1 MASEYSVN
9 IRLNTAQV
17 KKDLESIKKDIK
29 TLGKVNI
36 GSSQKAQRTE
46 AKITKSKDAQRA
58 AMVETRRIGD
68 LVQKAADQGLKV
80 DKARRAINKAS
91 LADGRQDFKTAK
103 AQQKVALEELKIQR
117 AITKE
122 KGQQARLSQSI
133 GRQMASPIGGTRTMM
148 GSPTQLGF
156 AGAGMGRS
164 PLQGTRF
171 QFGSPAFFEAG
182 ARAGGARSSITGS
195 RFTFGSPAFNA
206 AQGVGAP
213 RVPIGGRSDLV
224 GSPANLLSIGRQNAM
239 PVKGFESLVGSPAYF
254 EAQNKEI
261 LRIAKQ
267 NAVPIRGFK
276 HLVGSPA
283 YFEDQAAKLKKI
295 QTGASTGFTASQ
307 FGPQAPPI
315 NVGARSD
322 LNFRGNTLLRG
333 PAGTSVF
340 AQGNLGRLFQAN
352 RGAALQSAA
361 ISGAFPLLFGQGPLA
376 ALGGGVGGGLG
387 GVFGGQMGGFAGG
400 LIGTAVVSGIQGF
413 TSSISQLGQAIN
425 SVNKDTTPL
434 IQALGLTGSEYE
446 KQIKTLESL
455 GDQEA
460 AFDLVRQKM
469 TQQVGS
475 DGVQALSNFGDQTKK
490 LSDSFSVF
498 MLNMRVGIA
507 NLIEQA
513 GVLRALARSVETGVG
528 MERARTL
535 AADDP
540 EIANLI
546 NQFENVGK
554 RGLGGSIVQ
563 AIRDPQADKREKD
576 RILDEIT
583 ALVKKKDTEREIKAI
598 NEAINKA
605 AQKKLN
611 TDIKLLE
618 MSREEGHLSELEFE
632 IQQRIQEL
640 KDKDI
645 EVDEKAL
652 ANKMRRLDA
661 LQKERQLALDT
672 AAAFER
678 MSQTIAT
685 DISQGIQGMIR
696 GTSTL
701 NDMLNNVLNKLID
714 AAFNMALFG
723 NMQGTLGGGGLFGS
737 IFGGLG
743 SLFGG
748 GGGAFGGAP
757 LGPLGNPL
765 SQHTSLVVGE
775 RAGGG
780 SVKGGSQYLVGE
792 RGPELFTPGVS
803 GMVTPNHAL
812 GGSTNI
818 VVNVDASGS
827 NVEGD
832 EEEGRQLGIALSAAI
847 ESELIKQKRPGGL
860 LA

>member
-9 IRLNTAQV
+9 IRLNTEQV
-17 KKDLESIKKDIK
+17 KTDLKSIKTEIDK
-29 TLGKVNI
+29 LGKVNL
-36 GSSQKAQRTE
+36 GTNRKTQRTE
-46 AKITKSKDAQRA
+46 AQITKSKDAQKA

-80 DKARRAINKAS
+80 DKARRAINKAA

-122 KGQQARLSQSI
+122 KAQQARLTAKSLPRS
-133 GRQMASPIGGTRTMM
+133 GPVSSLTSLGGGT
-148 GSPTQLGF
+148 PLGLSGVQAF
-156 AGAGMGRS
+156 PQTKDLGMFGPKLPFIGQTTGFGRS
-164 PLQGTRF
+164 SLRGNRF
-171 QFGSPAFFEAG
+171 QFGSQ
-182 ARAGGARSSITGS
+182 
-195 RFTFGSPAFNA
+195 
-206 AQGVGAP
+206 AQIEFSGRGMG

-224 GSPANLLSIGRQNAM
+224 GSPANILRVAKENAM
-239 PVKGFESLVGSPAYF
+239 PIGGFDFLKGSPKALAKQAQ
-254 EAQNKEI
+254 EEELALQNKLGQMEERSAKFRKESRLERKRSLSLGKDI
-261 LRIAKQ
+261 VSIKTKEANVEAKAFDKRIRA
-267 NAVPIRGFK
+267 NAPSR
-276 HLVGSPA
+276 L
-283 YFEDQAAKLKKI
+283 
-295 QTGASTGFTASQ
+295 
-307 FGPQAPPI
+307 
-315 NVGARSD
+315 
-322 LNFRGNTLLRG
+322 LNFDR
-333 PAGTSVF
+333 
-340 AQGNLGRLFQAN
+340 QGNLLPGPPGSRQPGAGLMRTLARN
-352 RGAALQSAA
+352 RGPALQSAA

-376 ALGGGVGGGLG
+376 ALGGGLGGGLG
-387 GVFGGQMGGFAGG
+387 GAFGGQMGGFAGG
-400 LIGTAVVSGIQGF
+400 LIGTAVVSGIQSF

-507 NLIEQA
+507 NLIEQS
-513 GVLRALARSVETGVG
+513 GVLRSLARSVETGVG

-652 ANKMRRLDA
+652 ANKMRKLDA

-737 IFGGLG
+737 ILGGLG
-743 SLFGG
+743 GLFGG
-748 GGGAFGGAP
+748 GGGSAVPALTPEQQVSRFTFMKA
-757 LGPLGNPL
+757 N
-765 SQHTSLVVGE
+765 
-775 RAGGG
+775 GG
-780 SVKGGSQYLVGE
+780 SVKRGNDYIVGE
-792 RGPELFTPGVS
+792 RGPELFSPGVS
-803 GMVTPNHAL
+803 GMITPNHAL

>member
-9 IRLNTAQV
+9 IKLNTEQV
-17 KKDLESIKKDIK
+17 RADLKNIKKDIDK
-29 TLGKVNI
+29 LGKVNI
-36 GSSQKAQRTE
+36 GSSQRAQRTE

-182 ARAGGARSSITGS
+182 ARAGGARSPIGGS
-195 RFTFGSPAFNA
+195 RLTFGSPAFNA

-213 RVPIGGRSDLV
+213 RVPIGGRPDLV
-224 GSPANLLSIGRQNAM
+224 GSPANLLRVGRENAM
-239 PVKGFESLVGSPAYF
+239 PIGGFDFLKGSPKA
-254 EAQNKEI
+254 
-261 LRIAKQ
+261 LAKQ
-267 NAVPIRGFK
+267 AQEEELALQRKLGQMEERSAKFRTEARLERRRSLSLGKDIVRIKTKEANVEAKAFDKRIRANAPSR
-276 HLVGSPA
+276 L
-283 YFEDQAAKLKKI
+283 
-295 QTGASTGFTASQ
+295 
-307 FGPQAPPI
+307 
-315 NVGARSD
+315 
-322 LNFRGNTLLRG
+322 LNFDRQGNLLPG
-333 PAGTSVF
+333 PAGSRQPGAGLMRTL
-340 AQGNLGRLFQAN
+340 ARN
-352 RGAALQSAA
+352 RGPALQSAA

-376 ALGGGVGGGLG
+376 ALGGGLGGGLG
-387 GVFGGQMGGFAGG
+387 GAFGGQMGGFAGG
-400 LIGTAVVSGIQGF
+400 LIGTAVVSGIQSF

-507 NLIEQA
+507 NLIEQS
-513 GVLRALARSVETGVG
+513 GVLRSLARSVETGVG

-576 RILDEIT
+576 RILDELT

-611 TDIKLLE
+611 TDIRLLE

-661 LQKERQLALDT
+661 LQKERQLALET

-701 NDMLNNVLNKLID
+701 NDLLNNVLNKLID
-714 AAFNMALFG
+714 TAFNLALFG
-723 NMQGTLGGGGLFGS
+723 NPQGTLGGGGLFGS
-737 IFGGLG
+737 ILGGLG
-743 SLFGG
+743 SIFSPTPK
-748 GGGAFGGAP
+748 P
-757 LGPLGNPL
+757 LGDVQGNFMP
-765 SQHTSLVVGE
+765 SNPAFRGAKA
-775 RAGGG
+775 AGGP
-780 SVKGGSQYLVGE
+780 VKGGSGYLVGE

-803 GMVTPNHAL
+803 GMITPNHAL
-812 GGSTNI
+812 GGSTSI
-818 VVNVDASGS
+818 VVNVDATGS

-832 EEEGRQLGIALSAAI
+832 EQEGRELGKAI
-847 ESELIKQKRPGGL
+847 SVAVQSELIKQKRPGGL

>member
-9 IRLNTAQV
+9 ISLDT
-17 KKDLESIKKDIK
+17 KKAEDNLKKLRKQINNLDKSSKKTGKSKSVTQEEKILKLTEARRASMVRVRSIGDQINKA
-29 TLGKVNI
+29 
-36 GSSQKAQRTE
+36 KAQ
-46 AKITKSKDAQRA
+46 
-58 AMVETRRIGD
+58 
-68 LVQKAADQGLKV
+68 GLNV
-80 DKARRAINKAS
+80 DKASRALNRAALANSQGKFKLAKAS
-91 LADGRQDFKTAK
+91 GDAALLELKTLQAQTRELT
-103 AQQKVALEELKIQR
+103 QQK
-117 AITKE
+117 
-122 KGQQARLSQSI
+122 
-133 GRQMASPIGGTRTMM
+133 
-148 GSPTQLGF
+148 
-156 AGAGMGRS
+156 
-164 PLQGTRF
+164 
-171 QFGSPAFFEAG
+171 
-182 ARAGGARSSITGS
+182 
-195 RFTFGSPAFNA
+195 
-206 AQGVGAP
+206 
-213 RVPIGGRSDLV
+213 
-224 GSPANLLSIGRQNAM
+224 
-239 PVKGFESLVGSPAYF
+239 
-254 EAQNKEI
+254 I
-261 LRIAKQ
+261 LR
-267 NAVPIRGFK
+267 
-276 HLVGSPA
+276 
-283 YFEDQAAKLKKI
+283 
-295 QTGASTGFTASQ
+295 
-307 FGPQAPPI
+307 
-315 NVGARSD
+315 
-322 LNFRGNTLLRG
+322 
-333 PAGTSVF
+333 SV
-340 AQGNLGRLFQAN
+340 RN
-352 RGAALQSAA
+352 RGGFGGGSGKRNGGGSSALSGAL

-376 ALGGGVGGGLG
+376 AAGGFGGGLLG
-387 GVFGGQMGGFAGG
+387 GRIGGQMGGFAGG

-507 NLIEQA
+507 NLIEQS
-513 GVLRALARSVETGVG
+513 GVLRALSRSVETGVG
-528 MERARTL
+528 MERAKVL

-540 EIANLI
+540 EIANLV

-563 AIRDPQADKREKD
+563 AFKDPQADKREKD

-583 ALVKKKDTEREIKAI
+583 ALVKKKDTEKEIKAI

-605 AQKKLN
+605 AQKKIN
-611 TDIKLLE
+611 TDIRLLE
-618 MSREEGHLSELEFE
+618 MSKEEGHLSELEFE
-632 IQQRIQEL
+632 IQQKLQEL
-640 KDKDI
+640 KDKGI
-645 EVDEKAL
+645 EVDEESF
-652 ANKMRRLDA
+652 ANKMRNLDA
-661 LQKERQLALDT
+661 LQKERQLALET
-672 AAAFER
+672 AAAFEK

-685 DISQGIQGMIR
+685 DLASGIQGMIR

-737 IFGGLG
+737 IFSGLG
-743 SLFGG
+743 SLFSPTP
-748 GGGAFGGAP
+748 AP
-757 LGPLGNPL
+757 LGMV
-765 SQHTSLVVGE
+765 QGE
-775 RAGGG
+775 FMPSMPDFRGHMAAGGP
-780 SVKGGSQYLVGE
+780 VRGGKSYMVGE
-792 RGPELFTPGVS
+792 RGPEMFTPGVS
-803 GMVTPNHAL
+803 GMITPNHAL

-832 EEEGRQLGIALSAAI
+832 EEDGRQLGIALSAAI